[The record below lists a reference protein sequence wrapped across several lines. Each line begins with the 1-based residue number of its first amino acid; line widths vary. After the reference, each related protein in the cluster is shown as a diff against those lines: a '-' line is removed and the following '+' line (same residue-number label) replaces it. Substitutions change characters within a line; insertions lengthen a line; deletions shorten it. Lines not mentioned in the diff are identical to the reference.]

1 MGSAPKQTE
10 LSVWALQPV
19 GFVFI
24 LFLHNSLEHV
34 CLSCLYVESSKDAGA
49 ASIIRTIT
57 LERQDGEV
65 KHLEL
70 QILKK
75 KKKAF

>member
-1 MGSAPKQTE
+1 M
-10 LSVWALQPV
+10 
-19 GFVFI
+19 
-24 LFLHNSLEHV
+24 
-34 CLSCLYVESSKDAGA
+34 ESSKDAGA
-49 ASIIRTIT
+49 ASVIRTIT

-75 KKKAF
+75 KKKPFN